1 MGIQMGSR
9 GFTMSFTDEFL
20 KFTAGLFAILMICLI
35 IGSCIGVT
43 FFTAKVVFV
52 VLKKLLLTILAWLL

>member
-1 MGIQMGSR
+1 
-9 GFTMSFTDEFL
+9 MSFTDEFL